1 MISPVVI
8 GWIGLIILFAV
19 MATGIPI
26 GLAMALVGFIGYVV
40 IAGVPAAVSQI
51 QTVPFSTVASYD
63 MTLLPLFVLMGE
75 IAFFTGLI
83 RGAYETLYKW
93 LGHLPGGLAMAT
105 IGGCAAFAAI
115 CGSSVACA
123 STMTSIAYPEM
134 KRFNYDSRLST
145 GSIAAGGTLGILIPP
160 STPMVIYALFAQ
172 VSIGKLFIGG
182 VLPGLLL
189 TALFMISIF
198 IWAKTNPAVGPSGAK
213 ISWIERI
220 KSIKDVWPV
229 VILAGIILGG
239 IWGGIITAMEAAGV
253 GAFAAFVIG
262 LITRKISWQNTKLSL
277 DRTLH
282 TTAMIFT
289 ILIGAMIFNYFIV
302 MSGIPAQL
310 AALVTKTALPAFGVL
325 AVILLIYLIL
335 GCIMD
340 TMAMTVLTLPI
351 FLPILTN
358 LGFDLIWFGIIFV
371 IMCEMALITPPI
383 GMNVFVMSGMV
394 KEVPMYQIF
403 RGIWPFLG
411 CMVGCLILVI
421 IFPQIPMTLV
431 KLMIK

>member
-1 MISPVVI
+1 MISPLVI
-8 GWIGLIILFAV
+8 GWIGLVVLFAV

-26 GLAMALVGFIGYVV
+26 GLCMALVGFIGYVL
-40 IAGVPAAVSQI
+40 IAGVPAAIAQI

-75 IAFFTGLI
+75 LAFFSGII
-83 RGAYETLYKW
+83 RGAYDTMHKW

-105 IGGCAAFAAI
+105 VGGCAAFAAI

-134 KRFNYDSRLST
+134 KRFNYDSRLAT

-189 TALFMISIF
+189 TALFMVSIY
-198 IWAKTNPAVGPSGAK
+198 IWAKINPAIGPSGTK
-213 ISWIERI
+213 ISWLERI
-220 KSIKDVWPV
+220 KSIKSIWPV

-253 GAFAAFVIG
+253 GAFAAFIIG
-262 LITRKISWQNTKLSL
+262 LILKKINWKNTKSSL
-277 DRTLH
+277 ETTLK

-302 MSGIPAQL
+302 MSGIPTQL
-310 AALVTKTALPAFGVL
+310 AAMVTKASLPSLGVL
-325 AVILLIYLIL
+325 AVILFIYLIL

-358 LGFDLIWFGIIFV
+358 LGFDLVWFGIIFV

-383 GMNVFVMSGMV
+383 GMNVFVISGMV
-394 KEVPMYQIF
+394 KEVPMYKIF

-411 CMVGCLILVI
+411 CIVACLILVI
-421 IFPQIPMTLV
+421 AFPQIPLALV
-431 KLMIK
+431 NVMIK